1 MSNYVDYIT
10 QVKPMITNAV
20 ATAAI
25 VSPVWLPW
33 LNTVSELAA
42 LMIPILG
49 AVWLITQIA
58 QVWFKWNT
66 DKHD

>member
-1 MSNYVDYIT
+1 MIKYYEQVT

-20 ATAAI
+20 AAAAL

-33 LNTVSELAA
+33 LDKVSELAA

-49 AVWLITQIA
+49 AIWLITQIS
-58 QVWFKWNT
+58 QSWLKWY
-66 DKHD
+66 KRK